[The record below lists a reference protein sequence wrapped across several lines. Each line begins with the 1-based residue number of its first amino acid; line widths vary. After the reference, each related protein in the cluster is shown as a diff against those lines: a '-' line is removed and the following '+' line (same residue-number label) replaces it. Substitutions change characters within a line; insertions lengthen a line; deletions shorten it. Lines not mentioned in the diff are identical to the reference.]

1 MNQFKNPLDPENIK
15 AKDLLK
21 KWLSINLKLE
31 ATTQIDITEYQC
43 ADPGCLHA
51 ETVFQVF
58 EATQALDVIGSRS
71 LSLRET
77 DSHREQSVSKTEGVQ
92 IYKIAKPLVFIRQWD
107 IDAIVGVTDSKNVVH
122 KH

>member
-1 MNQFKNPLDPENIK
+1 MKAFKNPLDLDNLK

-21 KWLSINLKLE
+21 KWLSTKLKLE
-31 ATTQIDITEYQC
+31 ATAHIEITEYQC
-43 ADPGCLHA
+43 ADAGCLHA

-58 EATQALDVIGSRS
+58 ESPN
-71 LSLRET
+71 
-77 DSHREQSVSKTEGVQ
+77 TEGVQ

-107 IDAIVGVTDSKNVVH
+107 IDAIAQVTDSKNVVH

>member
-1 MNQFKNPLDPENIK
+1 MNAFKNPLDPDNLK

-21 KWLSINLKLE
+21 KWLSTKLKLDVT
-31 ATTQIDITEYQC
+31 ARIDITEYQC
-43 ADPGCLHA
+43 ADPGCLHS

-58 EATQALDVIGSRS
+58 ESPNTP
-71 LSLRET
+71 
-77 DSHREQSVSKTEGVQ
+77 EGTNERGG

-107 IDAIVGVTDSKNVVH
+107 IDAITQPIEKPIESKNWVH

>member
-21 KWLSINLKLE
+21 KWLSTKLKLE
-31 ATTQIDITEYQC
+31 ATTHIDITEYQC

-58 EATQALDVIGSRS
+58 EAAQALHVTGSRS
-71 LSLRET
+71 LSLRGT

-107 IDAIVGVTDSKNVVH
+107 IDAIVRVTDSKNVVH